1 MEDNILN
8 KKININFIDG
18 PFVKIIEDTT
28 LHYKIEFID
37 RDDNK
42 IIFEIDLIS
51 NKWAKCSKKY
61 FVNWLIKIKGIDND
75 FYYEHTFDLN
85 KKRVFVF
92 LESHLLGDT
101 LAWIDQVD
109 RFRIKN
115 KCEVICA
122 TSHNN
127 IFKEQYPNIQFTS
140 PTLPKSNESDFY
152 ALYRLGVWRIND
164 VIDMDRHKIDP
175 RKLPLIQ
182 VGSDILG
189 INYKET
195 KPKLANLGKT
205 KQKLVTIGFH
215 GGGQF
220 KYWNNP
226 TGWQEVVNFLNLEGY
241 EVRLLSNEEDGY
253 MGNRPPNGITKQ
265 PNGPLS
271 EIIKVLQES
280 VLFIGISSGLSWLS
294 WAAGT
299 PTIIIS
305 GFTDIHLE
313 PINGIT
319 RIINKDVCNSCWSK
333 YEFKPHNWYW
343 CPVYAGTENRFECS
357 KSITGEVV
365 IKKVKNLINN
375 LS

>member
-1 MEDNILN
+1 MEHNILN

-18 PFVKIIEDTT
+18 PFVEIIEDTT

-37 RDDNK
+37 MDDDK
-42 IIFEIDLIS
+42 IIFELDLIS
-51 NKWAKCSKKY
+51 NKWAKCSIKY
-61 FVNWLIKIKGIDND
+61 FINWLIKIRGIDND

-85 KKRVFVF
+85 KKKVFVF
-92 LESHLLGDT
+92 LESPCLGDT
-101 LAWIDQVD
+101 LSWIDQVE

-122 TSHNN
+122 TFYNN
-127 IFKEQYPNIQFTS
+127 IFEEQYPNIQFTL
-140 PTLPKSNESDFY
+140 PTLPKSNMSNLY

-164 VIDMDRHKIDP
+164 VVNMDRHKIDSK
-175 RKLPLIQ
+175 KLPLIQ

-189 INYKET
+189 INYEET
-195 KPKLANLGKT
+195 KPKLENLGKT
-205 KQKLVTIGFH
+205 KLKLVTIGFH
-215 GGGQF
+215 GGLQC

-226 TGWQEVVNFLNLEGY
+226 TGWQEVVDFLNSEGY
-241 EVRLLSNEEDGY
+241 EVRLLSNEEDGH
-253 MGNRPPNGITKQ
+253 MGNQLPKGITKQ

-333 YEFKPHNWYW
+333 YELKSNWNW
-343 CPVYAGTENRFECS
+343 CPVHTGTERRFECS
-357 KSITGEVV
+357 KSITGEHV
-365 IKKVKNLINN
+365 INKMIDNKLI
-375 LS
+375 

>member
-1 MEDNILN
+1 MKLDFKE
-8 KKININFIDG
+8 ININFIDG
-18 PFVKIIEDTT
+18 PFVEIVEDTT

-37 RDDNK
+37 KDDDK
-42 IIFEIDLIS
+42 IIFELDLIS

-85 KKRVFVF
+85 QKKVFIF
-92 LESHLLGDT
+92 LESPALGDT
-101 LAWIDQVD
+101 LAWIDQVE

-115 KCEVICA
+115 KCEVTCA
-122 TSHNN
+122 TFHNN

-140 PTLPKSNESDFY
+140 PILPKSNVSDFY
-152 ALYRLGVWRIND
+152 ALYRLGLWYANNIIN
-164 VIDMDRHKIDP
+164 MDRHKIDP
-175 RKLPLIQ
+175 KNLPLIQ

-189 INYKET
+189 ISYEET
-195 KPKLANLGKT
+195 KPKLPNLGKT
-205 KQKLVTIGFH
+205 KQKLITIGFH
-215 GGGQF
+215 GRAQA

-226 TGWQEVVNFLNLEGY
+226 TGWQEVVDFLNLEGY

-253 MGNRPPNGITKQ
+253 MGNHPPKNITKQ
-265 PNGPLS
+265 PTGPLS

-333 YEFKPHNWYW
+333 YEFKHHNWYW
-343 CPVYAGTENRFECS
+343 CPVYGGTENRFECS

-365 IKKVKNLINN
+365 IENVKNLINN